1 MSLQQFDENKKE
13 AQTMMGVVQ
22 NLFATLGPTMAI
34 DVKLEAPTLWGT
46 TALERVFGTDME
58 NSHMKTLESRKKLN
72 IKTGSEAA
80 AATALSYPRP
90 CQFHNGKVSMTTER
104 IASRLSKLP
113 NYKSW
118 NSRGQG
124 PSEGAFC

>member
-22 NLFATLGPTMAI
+22 NLFATVGPTLAI

-80 AATALSYPRP
+80 VQQGGAVPSAA
-90 CQFHNGKVSMTTER
+90 
-104 IASRLSKLP
+104 
-113 NYKSW
+113 
-118 NSRGQG
+118 
-124 PSEGAFC
+124 